1 MNLLVRFFRH
11 EAAGG
16 VILMLATLLA
26 LICQNSSLSGIY
38 QEILHS
44 EFSVRFRNLEFAEHL
59 VLWINDGLMVIF
71 FFVVGL
77 ELKKEVREGELS
89 KPSQIALPA
98 MGALGG
104 IVIPAAIFWL
114 FNHGDDF
121 AIRGWAVPTATD
133 IAFAVGILA
142 LLGKR
147 VPSGLKIFLL
157 TLAVVDDLCAILIIA
172 LFYTDHLSMVSFLIA
187 GFLLGVMWLLNYARV
202 AKKSVYVFLTFLLWI
217 SVLNS
222 GVHATIAGVLAAFCI
237 PMVDRNG
244 NRMLDELYHDL
255 EGVTNFFILPIFA
268 FVNAGV
274 ALTGINP
281 NQLLNSVSYGIFFGL
296 FFGKQLGIFIFTF
309 VFIKILRLG
318 SLPSGATWTQLYG
331 VCILG
336 GIGFT
341 MSLFVNGL
349 AYGNSDKFFFA
360 DKLSIL
366 IASLASGLFGYLFLY
381 FCSKAKEKKLSKN

>member
-1 MNLLVRFFRH
+1 MKTIVKFLHH

-16 VILMLATLLA
+16 IILLFATILA
-26 LICQNSSLSGIY
+26 LVFQNGVLSNFY
-38 QEILHS
+38 SEILNS
-44 EFSVRFRNLEFAEHL
+44 QFVIGFRGHDLAKPL
-59 VLWINDGLMVIF
+59 ILWINDGLMVIF

-98 MGALGG
+98 IGALGG
-104 IVIPAAIFWL
+104 VVTPALIFWA

-121 AIRGWAVPTATD
+121 AIRGWAIPTATD

-157 TLAVVDDLCAILIIA
+157 TLAVVDDLCAIIIIA
-172 LFYTDHLSMVSFLIA
+172 LFYTDQLSMASFGMAAL
-187 GFLLGVMWLLNYARV
+187 FLVILWSLGKARV
-202 AKKSVYVFLTFLLWI
+202 AKKSVYIFFTFLLWL

-237 PMVDRNG
+237 PTVDRNG

-274 ALTGINP
+274 GLSGISP
-281 NQLLNSVSYGIFFGL
+281 NQLVNSVSSGIFFGL
-296 FFGKQLGIFIFTF
+296 FLGKQLGIFIFTF
-309 VFIKILRLG
+309 IFIRVLG
-318 SLPSGATWTQLYG
+318 LGKLPTGATWAQLYG
-331 VCILG
+331 VCILA

-341 MSLFVNGL
+341 MSLFVDAL
-349 AYGNSDKFFFA
+349 AYHNSDQFFFS

-366 IASLASGLFGYLFLY
+366 VASFASGLFGYLYLY
-381 FCSKAKEKKLSKN
+381 FYSKAKGQKLSEN

>member
-44 EFSVRFRNLEFAEHL
+44 EFSIRFRNLEFAEHL

-98 MGALGG
+98 IGALGG
-104 IVIPAAIFWL
+104 VVIPAVIFWI

-121 AIRGWAVPTATD
+121 AIRGWAIPTATD

-172 LFYTDHLSMVSFLIA
+172 LF
-187 GFLLGVMWLLNYARV
+187 
-202 AKKSVYVFLTFLLWI
+202 
-217 SVLNS
+217 
-222 GVHATIAGVLAAFCI
+222 
-237 PMVDRNG
+237 
-244 NRMLDELYHDL
+244 
-255 EGVTNFFILPIFA
+255 
-268 FVNAGV
+268 
-274 ALTGINP
+274 
-281 NQLLNSVSYGIFFGL
+281 
-296 FFGKQLGIFIFTF
+296 
-309 VFIKILRLG
+309 
-318 SLPSGATWTQLYG
+318 
-331 VCILG
+331 
-336 GIGFT
+336 
-341 MSLFVNGL
+341 
-349 AYGNSDKFFFA
+349 
-360 DKLSIL
+360 
-366 IASLASGLFGYLFLY
+366 
-381 FCSKAKEKKLSKN
+381 